1 MGGGVI
7 DIEEDGVEL
16 TTWLLRIEALFWRS
30 GKGKEIGFD
39 ETAPWISGE
48 DGSEG
53 NETATMPVD
62 DGGKGVDDKKI
73 GDALVHEGGDGGVAE
88 AEASD
93 DDIEGIAFGG
103 GEAEIGEGFFD
114 FMKEARHEEV
124 FSEFDLEDFEV
135 IEGGDASAAKDE
147 VAEWGR
153 LEVEFF
159 VG

>member
-1 MGGGVI
+1 MI

-16 TTWLLRIEALFWRS
+16 ATELLRVEALLGR
-30 GKGKEIGFD
+30 GGEGKEIGFD
-39 ETAPWISGE
+39 QATARIA
-48 DGSEG
+48 SEG
-53 NETATMPVD
+53 GTEGDESATMPID
-62 DGGKGVDDKKI
+62 DGGKGVDDKEF
-73 GDALVHEGGDGGVAE
+73 GDALVHEGGDGGVTKAE
-88 AEASD
+88 SSD

-103 GEAEIGEGFFD
+103 GEAEIGEGLFD

-147 VAEWGR
+147 IAEWRR
-153 LEVEFF
+153 LEIEFF